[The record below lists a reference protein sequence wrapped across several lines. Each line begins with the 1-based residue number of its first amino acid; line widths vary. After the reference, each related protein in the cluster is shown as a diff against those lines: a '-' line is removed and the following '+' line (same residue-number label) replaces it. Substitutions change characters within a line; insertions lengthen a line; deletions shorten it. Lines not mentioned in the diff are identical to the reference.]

1 MIQYWGGEIMLSD
14 TIAAISTALSQG
26 AISIVRVSGN
36 EAIEIVNRLTPLN
49 LTACKSHTIHYSTII
64 DPITHEIIDEVLI
77 SVFKA
82 PKTYTMEDLVEIN
95 THGGIF
101 VTRKVL
107 SLCLANGARL
117 ANPGEFTQR
126 AFLNGRIDLTQAE
139 AVNDMITANTKTTHK
154 MAVSGIRGSVKKL
167 LDPLIE
173 ELLNII
179 ANIEVNIDYPEY
191 DDIEILTNEKL
202 LPMAEKW
209 MNKINEILK
218 KSESGQLMKEGIKTA
233 IIGKPNVGK
242 SSLLNALLE
251 EEKAIV
257 SDIAGTT
264 RDLVEGH
271 IQLGSIHLNLI
282 DTAGIH
288 HTEDTVEKIG
298 IDRSIKAIEEAQ
310 LVLLVLD
317 GSNELDEK
325 DQVLLDMTKDK
336 NRIIVYNK
344 NDLVKQ
350 EGLSISAANGQ
361 IDDLIHE
368 IEKRYENDL
377 ISIQEPTL
385 NNERQIAC
393 LYSAKMSME
402 NAINAMHQGI
412 ELDLIDIDLQE
423 AYTSLKEIFGEVS
436 RDDLLDTLFSNFCLG
451 K

>member
-1 MIQYWGGEIMLSD
+1 MTTEDIDFAVDQ
-14 TIAAISTALSQG
+14 TIKAL
-26 AISIVRVSGN
+26 
-36 EAIEIVNRLTPLN
+36 LN
-49 LTACKSHTIHYSTII
+49 
-64 DPITHEIIDEVLI
+64 DEIIDEVLI

-218 KSESGQLMKEGIKTA
+218 KSESGQLMKELKL
-233 IIGKPNVGK
+233 P
-242 SSLLNALLE
+242 SL
-251 EEKAIV
+251 
-257 SDIAGTT
+257 
-264 RDLVEGH
+264 
-271 IQLGSIHLNLI
+271 
-282 DTAGIH
+282 
-288 HTEDTVEKIG
+288 
-298 IDRSIKAIEEAQ
+298 
-310 LVLLVLD
+310 
-317 GSNELDEK
+317 
-325 DQVLLDMTKDK
+325 
-336 NRIIVYNK
+336 
-344 NDLVKQ
+344 
-350 EGLSISAANGQ
+350 
-361 IDDLIHE
+361 
-368 IEKRYENDL
+368 EN
-377 ISIQEPTL
+377 PM
-385 NNERQIAC
+385 
-393 LYSAKMSME
+393 SAKV
-402 NAINAMHQGI
+402 H
-412 ELDLIDIDLQE
+412 
-423 AYTSLKEIFGEVS
+423 F
-436 RDDLLDTLFSNFCLG
+436 
-451 K
+451 

>member
-1 MIQYWGGEIMLSD
+1 M
-14 TIAAISTALSQG
+14 
-26 AISIVRVSGN
+26 
-36 EAIEIVNRLTPLN
+36 
-49 LTACKSHTIHYSTII
+49 
-64 DPITHEIIDEVLI
+64 
-77 SVFKA
+77 
-82 PKTYTMEDLVEIN
+82 
-95 THGGIF
+95 
-101 VTRKVL
+101 
-107 SLCLANGARL
+107 
-117 ANPGEFTQR
+117 
-126 AFLNGRIDLTQAE
+126 
-139 AVNDMITANTKTTHK
+139 
-154 MAVSGIRGSVKKL
+154 
-167 LDPLIE
+167 
-173 ELLNII
+173 
-179 ANIEVNIDYPEY
+179 
-191 DDIEILTNEKL
+191 
-202 LPMAEKW
+202 
-209 MNKINEILK
+209 
-218 KSESGQLMKEGIKTA
+218 
-233 IIGKPNVGK
+233 
-242 SSLLNALLE
+242 
-251 EEKAIV
+251 
-257 SDIAGTT
+257 
-264 RDLVEGH
+264 
-271 IQLGSIHLNLI
+271 
-282 DTAGIH
+282 
-288 HTEDTVEKIG
+288 EKIG

-412 ELDLIDIDLQE
+412 ELDLVDIDLQE